1 MKPMMCFDVDGTIR
15 GTTDEHIVYDS
26 TILALKKLKEAGYPI
41 VVSTGRGRD
50 SFLRTGIQDI
60 ADWDGF
66 VFNNGQ
72 LITDGKGNVINAHHF
87 KNEDVIRT
95 IEKSCSDIK
104 ERTSHYYKRTR

>member
-72 LITDGKGNVINAHHF
+72 LFTDGRGYRN
-87 KNEDVIRT
+87 
-95 IEKSCSDIK
+95 
-104 ERTSHYYKRTR
+104 RTRINGFGDRCSTIGPSP